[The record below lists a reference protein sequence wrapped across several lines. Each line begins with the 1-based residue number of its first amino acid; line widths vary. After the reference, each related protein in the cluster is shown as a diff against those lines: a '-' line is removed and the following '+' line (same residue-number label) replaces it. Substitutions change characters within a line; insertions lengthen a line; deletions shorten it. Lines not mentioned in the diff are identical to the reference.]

1 MQISVSQTQRH
12 ARHMLSDEVGGHG
25 QLRLLGTSVRVAG
38 TGAAADE
45 AAPYLAAAGVGTV
58 VVEAELLAEL
68 LAEHGEAWPDLS
80 GGVGAHATHQ
90 GRSGSRLEDVQ
101 AALRILVAIGV
112 EGGS

>member
-1 MQISVSQTQRH
+1 LQISVSQTQRH
-12 ARHMLSDEVGGHG
+12 ARHILSDEVGGHG
-25 QLRLLGTSVRVAG
+25 RLRLLGASVRVAG

-45 AAPYLAAAGVGTV
+45 AAPYLVEAGVGTV
-58 VVEAELLAEL
+58 VVEAELLAE
-68 LAEHGEAWPDLS
+68 HGEAWPGLS

-101 AALRILVAIGV
+101 AALRILVAMGV